1 MPTAT
6 LHAARPG
13 TAGDLRRTLSNLVH
27 EYLAGHGEDCD
38 AALVEAIGA
47 LERVKLELIPHSL
60 AADTIDPDSTS
71 NDIAAVPQEPAGD
84 SPRVHPSTYFG

>member
-1 MPTAT
+1 MTR
-6 LHAARPG
+6 HG
-13 TAGDLRRTLSNLVH
+13 TSSELRRTLSNLVH
-27 EYLAGHGEDCD
+27 EYLAHSEDCD

-71 NDIAAVPQEPAGD
+71 HDIAAVPQEPAGD